1 MKTELNR
8 TSQTLVH
15 RQPPSFKTNTPDTRP
30 RQTPWRLE
38 NISIRMMMKLQAI
51 AVTIPAEAT
60 SAITDWPELRRERR
74 VIVVVDVVES
84 VRLMQADEAGT
95 IDRWRRFVHEVR
107 TEVLPL
113 HGGRMVKSLGDGML
127 LEFQESAAAMHAT
140 HEIQRRVNA
149 HNAGVLSTHALL
161 LRCGV
166 HVADVVE
173 DADDVYGAGVNLT
186 ARIAALAQP
195 GTSVVSDALRD
206 DLVDGLDGRIKDLG
220 PCYFKHIAEPVHCFE
235 VQQSSLPVSAAPTK
249 SPRLLPVVVVLPGGI
264 KSDTNDGARLSAVM
278 ADRLVIGMAKG
289 RNWRVVSRL
298 SVLALDRAGI
308 SASEAAQLTDAD
320 YVLSCSGVREGPK
333 LILRAALMDATR
345 NTEIW
350 SQDFVCRLSDL
361 LADDADCFAEICNSV
376 SVAVLQRELTAVRG
390 LGLHSLPG
398 HSLLLG
404 AMQRMHRLSVVERGA
419 ARDALG
425 CLVDRHPRSADVHA
439 WTAKWHFLRIAQAD
453 GEGAEIEA
461 RKAREHLDRALD
473 LDPDLGL
480 ALALKS
486 HLLAF
491 VDRDVDAAHSGLKH
505 AVAQDGSEPLGWLF
519 LSHTYA
525 MRGEGTKA
533 LEAVHNADQLSPLD
547 PLRYFVEMMSASA
560 YMADGQYVAAV
571 KCASRS
577 VELNAVHLTGLTTL
591 IVAQHLS
598 GLGADASS
606 SAKRYLAMRPGA
618 SAARFLSNHPAPDSD
633 LARKSVAALRAA
645 GIPH

>member
-1 MKTELNR
+1 
-8 TSQTLVH
+8 
-15 RQPPSFKTNTPDTRP
+15 
-30 RQTPWRLE
+30 
-38 NISIRMMMKLQAI
+38 MMMKLQATP
-51 AVTIPAEAT
+51 VTIPAEAT
-60 SAITDWPELRRERR
+60 SALTDWPELRRERR

-107 TEVLPL
+107 TEVLPAN
-113 HGGRMVKSLGDGML
+113 GGRMVKSLGDGML
-127 LEFQESAAAMHAT
+127 LEFQESAAAMQAT
-140 HEIQRRVNA
+140 HEIQRRINA
-149 HNAGVLSTHALL
+149 HNAGMLSTHALL

-195 GTSVVSDALRD
+195 GSSVVSDALRD

-220 PCYFKHIAEPVHCFE
+220 PCYFKHIAKPVHCFE

-249 SPRLLPVVVVLPGGI
+249 GPRLLPVVVVLPMGI
-264 KSDTNDGARLSAVM
+264 KSDTEDGARLSAVM

-298 SVLALDRAGI
+298 SVLALDRSGI
-308 SASEAAQLTDAD
+308 SVSEAAQLTDAD

-333 LILRAALMDATR
+333 LILRASLTDATR
-345 NTEIW
+345 SVEIW

-376 SVAVLQRELTAVRG
+376 SVAVLQRELASVSG
-390 LGLHSLPG
+390 LGLRSLPG

-425 CLVDRHPRSADVHA
+425 CLVDRHPRSSDVHA
-439 WTAKWHFLRIAQAD
+439 WKAKWHFLRIAQID
-453 GEGAEIEA
+453 GEGTEIEA

-480 ALALKS
+480 ALSLKS
-486 HLLAF
+486 HLLVF
-491 VDRDVDAAHSGLKH
+491 VDRDLDAAHNALKH

-519 LSHTYA
+519 LSHTHA
-525 MRGEGTKA
+525 MRGEGSAA
-533 LEAVHNADQLSPLD
+533 LAAVRNADQLSPLD
-547 PLRYFVEMMSASA
+547 PFRYFVEMMSASA
-560 YMADGQYVAAV
+560 YLADGQYAAAV
-571 KCASRS
+571 QCASRS
-577 VELNAVHLTGLTTL
+577 VELNAIHLPGLLML
-591 IVAQHLS
+591 IIAQQLA
-598 GLGADASS
+598 GYDADARS
-606 SAKRYLAMRPGA
+606 SALRYLAMRPEA
-618 SAARFLSNHPAPDSD
+618 SAARYLSNHPVADSEF
-633 LARKSVAALRAA
+633 ARRSYEALRAA